1 MTLKWELLDVVSY
14 HFSQEQEEQEEDNIP
29 LKLLKSYDGTQ
40 DCTGKITDDDILTSC
55 IEEMELR
62 WSHSPSITVQPEIT
76 YHYC

>member
-62 WSHSPSITVQPEIT
+62 
-76 YHYC
+76 

>member
-14 HFSQEQEEQEEDNIP
+14 HFSQVEEEDNIP

-62 WSHSPSITVQPEIT
+62 
-76 YHYC
+76 

>member
-14 HFSQEQEEQEEDNIP
+14 HFSQELEEEEEEEDNIP

-40 DCTGKITDDDILTSC
+40 DCTGKTTDNDILTAC

-62 WSHSPSITVQPEIT
+62 WSHSPTI
-76 YHYC
+76 